1 MTDPDTVSA
10 DYTLRP
16 SELAATLA
24 LLVEARQPT
33 ILCNDDFRVMES
45 GCAPAP

>member
-24 LLVEARQPT
+24 LLVEARQP
-33 ILCNDDFRVMES
+33 RS
-45 GCAPAP
+45 AS